1 MIGNIKKK
9 VLEDIIDVIIDNFKE
24 NEAKIND
31 MNVFPVPD
39 GDTGTN
45 MLLTLKSIKE
55 EVLKGKNFSI
65 KSAMEN
71 ASMGALMGARGNSGV
86 ILSQIM
92 RGLFDILIRCDELNL
107 EIIRQALESSR
118 DIAYSSVQDPTEGTM
133 LTTMKDIH
141 IHVEEI
147 VENNGEIS
155 MEELLDSI
163 IAAAE
168 KSVERTTYLLPVLKQ
183 ANVVDAGAQGIL
195 EILIGIKLAFS
206 RVESINGNLD
216 KKIIRG
222 NATQNIT
229 RGKVGAM
236 AGSPDPDTGKDT
248 GHKVKEAA
256 MAAGST
262 SRNRELEEVKIK
274 SEIKY
279 TYCTE
284 LVVKGNGIN
293 IERLR
298 EKIESYGDSAIVVGN
313 ESLVKIHVHTNTPQK
328 VLNRAIRQGTI
339 HDIQINN
346 MKDQRME
353 AVGSSGIEAAKQTKA
368 PEGRALL
375 VVANGAGIEH
385 IFKSIGVDAIVG
397 GGQSMNPSTYD
408 IVKMVNG
415 LDAAEVII
423 FPNNKNIILTANQ
436 AKKLVKKKTTITVIP
451 TRTIPEGISALLS
464 YNPDAGM
471 EENTYN
477 MEQAISSSKCGEI
490 TQAVRDAN
498 LYVGEI
504 KKGAFLGLYNGKVKV
519 ISDKIV
525 DVTIDLIRDM
535 VEGSEEVI
543 TFYTG
548 KDARQED
555 MKAVRERLKKDF
567 PYLDIEIHR
576 GGQPLY
582 PFIFSIE

>member
-1 MIGNIKKK
+1 MIGNIEKK

-86 ILSQIM
+86 ILSQIV
-92 RGLFDILIRCDELNL
+92 RGLFDIFIRSDEINL
-107 EIIRQALESSR
+107 DIIRQALESSR

-168 KSVERTTYLLPVLKQ
+168 KSVDRTTYLLPVLKQ
-183 ANVVDAGAQGIL
+183 ANVVDAGAQGVL
-195 EILIGIKLAFS
+195 DILIGIKQAFYK
-206 RVESINGNLD
+206 VESINGNLD

-222 NATQNIT
+222 NVTQNNT
-229 RGKVGAM
+229 TGKVKAM
-236 AGSPDPDTGKDT
+236 AGNPGPGTGKDT
-248 GHKVKEAA
+248 SKKIKDAA
-256 MAAGST
+256 MKAGSA
-262 SRNRELEEVKIK
+262 SRNRELQEVKIK

-293 IERLR
+293 LERLR
-298 EKIESYGDSAIVVGN
+298 EKIESYGDSALIVGN

-328 VLNRAIRQGTI
+328 VLKHAIRQGTI

-353 AVGSSGIEAAKQTKA
+353 AVGAGIEASQETKA
-368 PEGRALL
+368 PEGRALV
-375 VVANGAGIEH
+375 VVANGAGIEE
-385 IFKSIGVDAIVG
+385 IFKSVGVDAIVS

-408 IVKMVNG
+408 IVKVINS

-436 AKKLVKKKTTITVIP
+436 AKKLIKKKTVTVIP
-451 TRTIPEGISALLS
+451 TRTIPEGISAILS

-471 EENTYN
+471 EENAYN
-477 MEQAISSSKCGEI
+477 MERAISSSKCGEI
-490 TQAVRDAN
+490 TQAVRDAK

-519 ISDKIV
+519 ISDNIT
-525 DVTIDLIRDM
+525 DVTIDLIRDI
-535 VEGSEEVI
+535 VEGNEEVI

-555 MKAVRERLKKDF
+555 MKAVREKLKKNL
-567 PYLDIEIHR
+567 PHLDIEIHR